1 MGNSESASDGFVTV
15 GVMGRDDSI
24 PPMAALT
31 GVRVIDLT
39 RLLPG
44 AFATLMLAELGAE
57 VIKVEDPRGGDP
69 MRHLPPF
76 VGGRGVYDLLLGR
89 GKKSVALDLK
99 SSDDQVSLTKLVAS
113 ADVVVESFRPATA
126 ARLGVTAD
134 ALRRTDPRLIHASIT
149 GYGQT
154 GPYAERPGHD
164 LNYVALSGILATER
178 PTPSALPKMFMADV
192 GGGAVSAVVAILAAL
207 FARERSGEGASL
219 DISMHEAALYWVMLP
234 GARDLIDA
242 GASATGEL
250 PTFGEHASY
259 NVYETRDG
267 QQIALG
273 ALESKFWVAFCEAV
287 GRPELSARHQTDDQD
302 QLALI
307 REVRA
312 IFRTRTRDEWLAFF
326 EGRDVCLSPVNQPA
340 EAFRD
345 PHITARGAVIRGA
358 GLRAVRAPF
367 GLPTVELG
375 PAPEVGA
382 HTRQI
387 LQGLP

>member
-1 MGNSESASDGFVTV
+1 M
-15 GVMGRDDSI
+15 
-24 PPMAALT
+24 PALT

-76 VGGRGVYDLLLGR
+76 VEGRGVYDLMLGR

-99 SSDDQVSLTKLVAS
+99 SVDDQVSLTRLVAT
-113 ADVVVESFRPATA
+113 ADVVIESFRPATA

-134 ALRRTDPRLIHASIT
+134 ALRSANPRLIHASIT

-164 LNYVALSGILATER
+164 LNYVALSGMLATER
-178 PTPSALPKMFMADV
+178 PTPTALPRMFMADV

-207 FARERSGEGASL
+207 FERERTGTGASL

-242 GASATGEL
+242 GASAVGEL
-250 PTFGEHASY
+250 PTFGEHACY

-273 ALESKFWVAFCEAV
+273 ALESKFWVTFCDAV
-287 GRPELSARHQTDDQD
+287 GRPELAARHQTDEHDQQD
-302 QLALI
+302 LL
-307 REVRA
+307 REVRE
-312 IFRTRTRDEWLAFF
+312 IFRTRTRDQWLAFF
-326 EGRDVCLSPVNQPA
+326 EGRDVCLSPVYQPV

-345 PHITARGAVIRGA
+345 PHVTARGAVIRGT
-358 GLRAVRAPF
+358 GLHAVRAPF
-367 GLPTVELG
+367 GMPALELG

-382 HTRQI
+382 HTREI

>member
-1 MGNSESASDGFVTV
+1 
-15 GVMGRDDSI
+15 
-24 PPMAALT
+24 MAALT

-99 SSDDQVSLTKLVAS
+99 APPDRDSLQALVAT
-113 ADVVVESFRPATA
+113 ADVVIESFRPATA
-126 ARLGVTAD
+126 ERLGVTAA
-134 ALRRTDPRLIHASIT
+134 ALRARRPRLIHASIT

-164 LNYVALSGILATER
+164 LNYVAVSGLLATER
-178 PTPSALPKMFMADV
+178 PTPSSLPRMFMADV

-207 FARERSGEGASL
+207 FERERTGEGASL

-234 GARDLIDA
+234 GARDLLDA
-242 GASATGEL
+242 GPSATGEL
-250 PTFGEHASY
+250 PTFGVHACY
-259 NVYETRDG
+259 NVYETSDG
-267 QQIALG
+267 QQVALG
-273 ALESKFWVAFCEAV
+273 ALEEKFWTTFCAAV
-287 GRPELSARHQTDDQD
+287 GRPDLVARHLTEPADQERLLD
-302 QLALI
+302 
-307 REVRA
+307 EVRGL
-312 IFRTRTRDEWLAFF
+312 FRTRTRDEWLHFF
-326 EGRDVCLSPVNQPA
+326 EGRDVCLSPVNSPKD
-340 EAFRD
+340 AFLD
-345 PHITARGAVIRGA
+345 PHIAARGAVLRGD

-367 GLPTVELG
+367 GLPTVDLG
-375 PAPEVGA
+375 SAPEVGA
-382 HTRQI
+382 HTREI
-387 LQGLP
+387 LGSLRD

>member
-1 MGNSESASDGFVTV
+1 
-15 GVMGRDDSI
+15 
-24 PPMAALT
+24 MAALT

-99 SSDDQVSLTKLVAS
+99 SNDDQIELSRLVST
-113 ADVVVESFRPATA
+113 ADVVIESFRPATA

-134 ALRRTDPRLIHASIT
+134 GFRGIDPRLIHASIT

-164 LNYVALSGILATER
+164 LNYVAVSGMLATER
-178 PTPSALPKMFMADV
+178 PTPSALPKMFIADV

-207 FARERSGEGASL
+207 FERERTGVGASL

-234 GARDLIDA
+234 GARDLLDA

-250 PTFGEHASY
+250 PTFGVHACY
-259 NVYETRDG
+259 NVYETSDG
-267 QQIALG
+267 QQVALG
-273 ALESKFWVAFCEAV
+273 ALEAKFWTTFCAAV
-287 GRPELSARHQTDDQD
+287 GRPDLVARHLTGPADQERL
-302 QLALI
+302 LA
-307 REVRA
+307 EVRDL
-312 IFRTRTRDEWLAFF
+312 FRTKTRDEWLYFF
-326 EGRDVCLSPVNQPA
+326 EGRDVCLSPVNSPKD
-340 EAFRD
+340 AFLD
-345 PHITARGAVIRGA
+345 PHVTARGAVIRGD
-358 GLRAVRAPF
+358 GLRAIRAPF
-367 GLPTVELG
+367 GLPIVDLA
-375 PAPEVGA
+375 PAPDVGA
-382 HTRQI
+382 HTSEVLGALRD
-387 LQGLP
+387 